1 MTLQTADRN
10 IEELRMS
17 TILKATDWISPD
29 EYLEGE
35 RSAEVRHE
43 YVDGHVYAM
52 AGASDDHN
60 RIAGNIF
67 AELRER
73 LRGHR
78 CEPFINDMKV
88 KIPPA
93 FADVYYYPDV
103 LVACDPTDN
112 ARYFRERPTVI
123 IEVLS
128 PETERTDRREKA
140 IAYRQIP
147 TVEGYVL
154 VEQERMAATIL
165 RRTEPG
171 WQSDVI
177 EGPGSILKLPGIGVE
192 IPLERIYERTPAAA
206 ARASG
211 A

>member
-1 MTLQTADRN
+1 MTTVPKTAD
-10 IEELRMS
+10 S
-17 TILKATDWISPD
+17 ISPE
-29 EYLEGE
+29 EYLESE
-35 RSAEVRHE
+35 RLAEVRHE

-52 AGASDDHN
+52 VGASDDHN

-67 AELRER
+67 AELLEK

-78 CEPFINDMKV
+78 CEAFINDMKV
-88 KIPPA
+88 KIPPT

-140 IAYRQIP
+140 IAYWQIP
-147 TVEGYVL
+147 TVEAYVL
-154 VEQERMAATIL
+154 VEQERRSATIL
-165 RRTEPG
+165 RRAEPG
-171 WQSDVI
+171 WQSAVI
-177 EGPGSILKLPGIGVE
+177 EGPGSILRLPGIGVE
-192 IPLERIYERTPAAA
+192 IPLERIYERTTVAGAT
-206 ARASG
+206 ASRG
-211 A
+211 

>member
-1 MTLQTADRN
+1 VSLTVIPRA
-10 IEELRMS
+10 
-17 TILKATDWISPD
+17 ADWISPE

-35 RSAEVRHE
+35 RLAEVRHE
-43 YVDGHVYAM
+43 YVDGRVYAM

-123 IEVLS
+123 FEVLS
-128 PETERTDRREKA
+128 TETERTDRREKA

-147 TVEGYVL
+147 TVEAYVL
-154 VEQERMAATIL
+154 IEQERMAATIL

-171 WQSDVI
+171 WRSNLV
-177 EGPGSILKLPGIGVE
+177 EGPGSLLKLSDIGVE
-192 IPLERIYERTPAAA
+192 IPLERIYERTTLGG
-206 ARASG
+206 ARASTG
-211 A
+211 